1 MANKWSIIIRQ
12 LPDKA
17 LTFTPDLPG
26 AKVGQPL
33 GVNSNDLVTWDNRT
47 NSEIKLSVEPPGP
60 TPFPFDS
67 IPAGAVSNPIF
78 QVTGPVGHSVGYS
91 GSIVPAKPHAPPK
104 GSSPGPAPVHWIVVV

>member
-1 MANKWSIIIRQ
+1 MANQWSIIIDQ
-12 LPDKA
+12 LPHGA

-33 GVNSNDLVTWDNRT
+33 GVNGNDNVTWNNRT
-47 NSEIKLSVEPPGP
+47 NNDIKLSVEPPGP

-78 QVTGPVGHSVGYS
+78 NVTETVGYS
-91 GSIVPAKPHAPPK
+91 GSIVPAKPRASPK

>member
-1 MANKWSIIIRQ
+1 MANKWSIIIGQ
-12 LPDKA
+12 LPDGA

-78 QVTGPVGHSVGYS
+78 NVTATVGYS
-91 GSIVPAKPHAPPK
+91 GSIVPAKPHAPPER
-104 GSSPGPAPVHWIVVV
+104 SPPGPAPVHWIVVV